1 LRAAGFDVTPS
12 PDPRVDE
19 LREQLKALGYLDARV
34 DRFVLGGGAKRGRG
48 AALAAAASARL
59 GALAGVL
66 LGPAAAIG
74 LRARVPGL
82 VTSGTDAIVLAA
94 YLAIFFGV
102 ATMLVSGAAI
112 LVGAAIAR
120 RSATSPGFPRRA
132 RQVAAA
138 AGLLVGL
145 ACLVYLSLWW
155 RTATGAGSGSA
166 TWTIAIVLIAVTI
179 SLLLGHGVMV
189 TVLAFLARSGLARS
203 LEPGLPLSSWRTTAP
218 LAALSFAGAVALLVA
233 APGTRLEPA
242 PATLTVVPTNQR
254 VVVVGI
260 DGIDVPTLDRLRRTG
275 RLPQFDRLLAQGVAS
290 LTSDPDRDPA
300 RVWTTLATGQAPER
314 HGVRSLE
321 ARRVAGLDGRLQ
333 PGTSGWSAITAATD
347 LLRLTRPTIAS
358 GETRLIPAF
367 WEVAARAGLR
377 TAVVHWWA
385 TWPAPD
391 DSGIVISDR
400 ALLRLERGGPQDG
413 EIAPASLYQ
422 ALQAGWSER
431 RARAASEGAAAIA
444 AELPG
449 DLAAAMRRSAELDA
463 TLIDLAADPLL
474 GTPDLL
480 VLYLPGL
487 DIAQHAL
494 FESQSSGALSPS
506 AAADRLAA
514 LEQYYVFLDQS
525 LTRFLAA
532 GDRPVRRSLGEG
544 GRSIILVTQPGR
556 VEHAGAG
563 MVALSGAVAATGQ
576 VSASATAVAPTVL
589 HALGVPV
596 ARDLASGPVLE
607 LFTRAFVDAHPLR
620 EVASFGARRS
630 YARTGSGAPLDRE
643 MIERMRSLG
652 YLR

>member
-1 LRAAGFDVTPS
+1 VSPS

-34 DRFVLGGGAKRGRG
+34 DRFVLGAASRRSRGV
-48 AALAAAASARL
+48 ALAAAASARL
-59 GALAGVL
+59 GLLAGLL
-66 LGPAAAIG
+66 LGPAGAIG

-82 VTSGTDAIVLAA
+82 VASGTDAIVLAA
-94 YLAIFFGV
+94 YLAVFFGV
-102 ATMLVSGAAI
+102 ATMFLSVAAI
-112 LVGAAIAR
+112 VAGAAIAR
-120 RSATSPGFPRRA
+120 RSAASAGFPRKA
-132 RQVAAA
+132 RQVAAG

-155 RTATGAGSGSA
+155 RTATAASSGSLA
-166 TWTIAIVLIAVTI
+166 WTIAIVMIAVAI

-203 LEPGLPLSSWRTTAP
+203 LEPGLPLSSWRATAP
-218 LAALSFAGAVALLVA
+218 LAALSFVGAIGLLV
-233 APGTRLEPA
+233 GA
-242 PATLTVVPTNQR
+242 PADRSGHAPANLTVVPTNQR
-254 VVVVGI
+254 IVVIGV
-260 DGIDVPTLDRLRRTG
+260 DGIDVPTLDRLRHAG
-275 RLPQFDRLLAQGVAS
+275 RLPQLDRLVGRATGV

-300 RVWTTLATGQAPER
+300 RVWTTIATGQPPER

-321 ARRVAGLDGRLQ
+321 ARRVAGLEGRLQ
-333 PGTSGWSAITAATD
+333 PGASGWSAITAATD

-385 TWPAPD
+385 TWPASD

-413 EIAPASLYQ
+413 EIAPSSLYQ
-422 ALQAGWSER
+422 ALQASWSDR
-431 RARAASEGAAAIA
+431 RARAAKESSAAIT

-449 DLAAAMRRSAELDA
+449 DLAAAVKRSAEIDG

-480 VLYLPGL
+480 AVYLPGL
-487 DIAQHAL
+487 DIVQHAF
-494 FESQSSGALSPS
+494 FESQSAGALSPS

-514 LEQYYVFLDQS
+514 LEQYYVFLD
-525 LTRFLAA
+525 
-532 GDRPVRRSLGEG
+532 RSLARIVGDG
-544 GRSIILVTQPGR
+544 GADGRSVILVTQPGR
-556 VEHAGAG
+556 VEHAGTGLVSLFGNIAG
-563 MVALSGAVAATGQ
+563 TAQ
-576 VSASATAVAPTVL
+576 VSALPTAVAPTVL

-596 ARDLASGPVLE
+596 ARDLASGPLLE
-607 LFTRAFVDAHPLR
+607 LFSRAFADAHPVR

-630 YARTGSGAPLDRE
+630 FARTGSGAPLDRE

>member
-1 LRAAGFDVTPS
+1 
-12 PDPRVDE
+12 
-19 LREQLKALGYLDARV
+19 
-34 DRFVLGGGAKRGRG
+34 
-48 AALAAAASARL
+48 
-59 GALAGVL
+59 
-66 LGPAAAIG
+66 
-74 LRARVPGL
+74 
-82 VTSGTDAIVLAA
+82 
-94 YLAIFFGV
+94 
-102 ATMLVSGAAI
+102 
-112 LVGAAIAR
+112 
-120 RSATSPGFPRRA
+120 
-132 RQVAAA
+132 
-138 AGLLVGL
+138 
-145 ACLVYLSLWW
+145 
-155 RTATGAGSGSA
+155 
-166 TWTIAIVLIAVTI
+166 
-179 SLLLGHGVMV
+179 
-189 TVLAFLARSGLARS
+189 
-203 LEPGLPLSSWRTTAP
+203 LSSWRTTAP

-290 LTSDPDRDPA
+290 LASDPDRDPA

-333 PGTSGWSAITAATD
+333 PGASGWSAITAATD